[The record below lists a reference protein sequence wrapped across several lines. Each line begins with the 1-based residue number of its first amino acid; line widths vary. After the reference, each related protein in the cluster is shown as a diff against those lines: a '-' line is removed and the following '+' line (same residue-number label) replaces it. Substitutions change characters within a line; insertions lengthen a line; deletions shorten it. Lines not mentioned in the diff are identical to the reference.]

1 MGRRKATAGRQSS
14 TCRPETK
21 LEQPTDLKMRLWIL
35 LYEAKDI
42 KRRPPRTRLKGQTI
56 NEEKNDFFF
65 INMQSLHRLTQPKY
79 SSEPSFPKHL
89 INAVK
94 KLLGIADLDYL
105 NYPGP
110 NSETKISIS

>member
-1 MGRRKATAGRQSS
+1 
-14 TCRPETK
+14 
-21 LEQPTDLKMRLWIL
+21 
-35 LYEAKDI
+35 
-42 KRRPPRTRLKGQTI
+42 
-56 NEEKNDFFF
+56 
-65 INMQSLHRLTQPKY
+65 MQSLHRLTQPKY